1 MDMPKVRVVVLSSRS
16 LYGEGV
22 LARLRAYENTLDLH
36 VVDADHTDALDQI
49 IAIQPTAVIV
59 DASDK
64 DTNDNCPLG
73 KLLRDLPDVRIIR
86 LDPIN
91 KGFQLVTSEQRNAD
105 EVQELLAILQPGD
118 EADVG

>member
-1 MDMPKVRVVVLSSRS
+1 MLKVRVVVLSSHS
-16 LYGEGV
+16 LYVEGV
-22 LARLRAYENTLDLH
+22 LARLMAFENTLDLH

-49 IAIQPTAVIV
+49 IALQPTAVIV

-73 KLLRDLPDVRIIR
+73 KLLRDLPYVRIIR

-91 KGFQLVTSEQRNAD
+91 KGFQLVTSEQREAD
-105 EVQELLAILQPGD
+105 EVQELLAILKPGN
-118 EADVG
+118 EAD

>member
-1 MDMPKVRVVVLSSRS
+1 MPKVRVVVLSSHS

-22 LARLRAYENTLDLH
+22 LARLKAYQSALELH
-36 VVDADHTDALDQI
+36 VVYADQTDALDQI

-64 DTNDNCPLG
+64 DANAHCPLG
-73 KLLRDLPDVRIIR
+73 RLLRDLPDVRIIR

-91 KGFQLVTSEQRNAD
+91 KGFQLVTSEQHEAE
-105 EVQELLAILQPGD
+105 EVQELLAILKPGK
-118 EADVG
+118 EANEG